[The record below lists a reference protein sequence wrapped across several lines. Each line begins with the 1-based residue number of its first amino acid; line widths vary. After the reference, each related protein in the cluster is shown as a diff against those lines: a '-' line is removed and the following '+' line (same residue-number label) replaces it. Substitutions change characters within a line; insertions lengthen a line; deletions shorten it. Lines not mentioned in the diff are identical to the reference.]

1 MGNITI
7 HVPQQIQIE
16 YSVHHRMMTKR
27 LLDVLNAL
35 ILRVEPDIRQQDR
48 LLGLFENQADE
59 LDQITEWAMQ
69 TRETAEL
76 RVS

>member
-16 YSVHHRMMTKR
+16 YNVHNRIMTKR
-27 LLDVLNAL
+27 LLDLLNTL
-35 ILRVEPDIRQQDR
+35 ILPIEPESRQHDR

-59 LDQITEWAMQ
+59 LDLVTEWAMQ

-76 RVS
+76 RVI